1 MLYCTGKEGS
11 KEQRAQTERIE
22 ERKREERKA
31 ALVTLKYCFRF
42 GL

>member
-11 KEQRAQTERIE
+11 KEQKAQTEIIE

-31 ALVTLKYCFRF
+31 ALVTYIIISDSEI
-42 GL
+42 